1 MDHVAVALIA
11 LIAMEIVLGIDNIV
25 FIALLTSRLPEKQ
38 RNLGR
43 SLGLMFALV
52 TRLLLLVTLVWITKE
67 DGVFS
72 RPLFTLDGLGIHL
85 DKTAEHFTKVN
96 VVDLRDLILLAGGL
110 FLIGKSVHEIH
121 GTVEGDQ
128 ASEQNRKPAGMLMV
142 LVQVAVLDI
151 VFSLD
156 SVITAVGMAKDLWV
170 MVTAV
175 VVSVGVMLVFAKR
188 ISDFIE
194 DNPTLKM
201 LALSFLILVGVVLVS
216 DAVGMEINK
225 GYIYFAMAFSI
236 VVEILNIRIRGVG
249 QSESAADIKE
259 PAPAQEIPPAA
270 DQADQD

>member
-43 SLGLMFALV
+43 SLGLMFALA
-52 TRLLLLVTLVWITKE
+52 TRLLLLVTLVWITQE

-72 RPLFTLDGLGIHL
+72 RPLFTLGGLGIHL
-85 DKTAEHFTKVN
+85 DKATEYFNKVN

-128 ASEQNRKPAGMLMV
+128 SSEQHEKPAGMLMV

-170 MVTAV
+170 MITAV
-175 VVSVGVMLVFAKR
+175 VVSVGVMLIFAKR

-194 DNPTLKM
+194 ENPTLKM

-249 QSESAADIKE
+249 QSESAGDIKE
-259 PAPAQEIPPAA
+259 PAPAQELPPAA
-270 DQADQD
+270 DQADQN